1 MKPFLREVLAC
12 GEGDFSQHLMLEALL
27 GVALRRLEERF
38 RGE

>member
-12 GEGDFSQHLMLEALL
+12 GEGDFTQHLMLEALL